1 MFSMFSYL
9 INNAIQVRRF
19 DKATRSVQQEKDF
32 KLDDSDPCGY
42 PAHRR
47 HFRADTKPEPRWEVD
62 EKQAM
67 VMGRGKNKVQIFDEG
82 C

>member
-1 MFSMFSYL
+1 MFSMFSCL

-19 DKATRSVQQEKDF
+19 DKATRSVQQEKD
-32 KLDDSDPCGY
+32 LDDPRGY

-47 HFRADTKPEPRWEVD
+47 HFRANKKPDPRWEVD
-62 EKQAM
+62 EKEAM